1 VLHQIDRL
9 QNLNNWGLSIFFVT
23 LMFFEKTAM
32 LQKVALFHEH
42 PLLVYTRHCLLFINI
57 KAWGEIFLGS
67 TMRQLRFVAIQE

>member
-1 VLHQIDRL
+1 
-9 QNLNNWGLSIFFVT
+9 
-23 LMFFEKTAM
+23 MFFEKTAM